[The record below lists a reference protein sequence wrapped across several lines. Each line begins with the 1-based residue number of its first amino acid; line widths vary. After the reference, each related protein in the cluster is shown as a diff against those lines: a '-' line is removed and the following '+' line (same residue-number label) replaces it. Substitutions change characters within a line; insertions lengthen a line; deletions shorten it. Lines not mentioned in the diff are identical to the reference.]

1 MTTAPRY
8 VVTVQEV
15 EAEPL
20 SVSQRTVEKVTGI
33 APAHFLELV
42 RAGALPAAHL
52 GHDRIVFLS
61 DLRAWLEKEI
71 AAPKAKRKPPVR
83 KVAGAPAPAP
93 SGKVSMDELMAR
105 GGARKKAG

>member
-1 MTTAPRY
+1 MNTAPRY

-42 RAGALPAAHL
+42 RAGTLRAAHL
-52 GHDRIVFLS
+52 GHDRIVLLA
-61 DLRAWLEKEI
+61 DLKAWIEREL
-71 AAPKAKRKPPVR
+71 AAPKPKRKPIPKPR
-83 KVAGAPAPAP
+83 IAP
-93 SGKVSMDELMAR
+93 
-105 GGARKKAG
+105 